1 MTSNLGSEH
10 ILDGNTDLVM
20 KEVRE
25 HFRPEFIN
33 RIDEIIVFNP
43 LTKDAIGHI
52 LDKIIAEIENRL
64 KDVDLKINLTDKA
77 RTQLINDGYDINYGA
92 RPLKR
97 LVSRTIETM
106 LSKKIIAGQ
115 VKPGDT
121 VTIDYQDNNYMIKE

>member
-10 ILDGNTDLVM
+10 ILDGNTNLVM
-20 KEVRE
+20 QEVRE

-43 LTKDAIGHI
+43 LSKEAIGNI
-52 LDKIIAEIENRL
+52 LDKIIKEIENRL
-64 KDVDLKINLTDKA
+64 KDINIKINVTERAKE
-77 RTQLINDGYDINYGA
+77 QLINDGYDINYGA

-115 VKPGDT
+115 IKPNDT
-121 VTIDYQDNNYMIKE
+121 VTIDYEDDNYMIKE

>member
-1 MTSNLGSEH
+1 MA
-10 ILDGNTDLVM
+10 
-20 KEVRE
+20 
-25 HFRPEFIN
+25 EFIN